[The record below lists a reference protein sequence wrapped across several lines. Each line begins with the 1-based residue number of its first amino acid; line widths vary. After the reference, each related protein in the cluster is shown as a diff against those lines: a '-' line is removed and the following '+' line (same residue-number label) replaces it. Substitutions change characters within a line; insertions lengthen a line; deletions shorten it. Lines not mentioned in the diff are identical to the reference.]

1 MDTFVSQSLQTKL
14 EEIVEV
20 ILKRLNS
27 ALKLVIKPEMDSAS
41 KKNKLEM
48 VIVQIF
54 KSWAQDGCKNYDT
67 FLSQQKLDQIMKEVE
82 GKD

>member
-54 KSWAQDGCKNYDT
+54 KSWA
-67 FLSQQKLDQIMKEVE
+67 
-82 GKD
+82 